1 MRKTET
7 TPILISLV
15 ILSILLFSCKEKEK
29 TEKKSIS
36 EKVENFEPKI
46 EFNEI
51 ESDFIKWWTYHSYN
65 ISLSSNFTGLNEQS
79 DTIEKKLFLE
89 KLTTGNYFPLKI
101 KSDDKVEIYKLFRL
115 DSNADKSIGST
126 IKNESLTNLKH
137 FKMEGLPLPEF
148 NFTDLNGN
156 KYTNENTKG
165 KTIIL
170 KTWFINC
177 KACVAEFPE
186 LNELVENYKQRNDM
200 IFLSLAL
207 DSKAELENFLQKKD
221 FEYQVVPNQKEFIDK
236 KLNLQM
242 YPTHILVDKNG
253 TIIKVV
259 NKASEMISFLE
270 SENKQTEKIPPPPP
284 PPPAS
289 APPPPPPPSK

>member
-1 MRKTET
+1 MRTS
-7 TPILISLV
+7 ILILLV

-29 TEKKSIS
+29 TERKSIS
-36 EKVENFEPKI
+36 EKVENLEPKI

-65 ISLSSNFTGLNEQS
+65 ISLSSDFTGLNEQS
-79 DTIEKKLFLE
+79 DTIEKKQFLE
-89 KLTTGNYFPLKI
+89 KLITANYIPLKM
-101 KSDDKVEIYKLFRL
+101 KSNDKDNTYKLFRL

-137 FKMEGLPLPEF
+137 FKMERIPLPEF

-200 IFLSLAL
+200 IFVSLAL

-242 YPTHILVDKNG
+242 FPTHIIVDKNG

-270 SENKQTEKIPPPPP
+270 KEKKLTEKIPPPPP
-284 PPPAS
+284 PASAS

>member
-1 MRKTET
+1 
-7 TPILISLV
+7 
-15 ILSILLFSCKEKEK
+15 
-29 TEKKSIS
+29 
-36 EKVENFEPKI
+36 
-46 EFNEI
+46 
-51 ESDFIKWWTYHSYN
+51 
-65 ISLSSNFTGLNEQS
+65 
-79 DTIEKKLFLE
+79 LE
-89 KLTTGNYFPLKI
+89 KLTTGNYIPLKI
-101 KSDDKVEIYKLFRL
+101 KSDDKVEIYKLFKL
-115 DSNADKSIGST
+115 GSNADKSIGST

-186 LNELVENYKQRNDM
+186 LNEFVEKYKQRNDM
-200 IFLSLAL
+200 IFVSLAL
-207 DSKAELENFLQKKD
+207 DSKAELENFLQKND

-242 YPTHILVDKNG
+242 YPTHIIVDKSG

-270 SENKQTEKIPPPPP
+270 NENKQTEKIPPPPP

-289 APPPPPPPSK
+289 APPPPPPSK

>member
-1 MRKTET
+1 MRTS
-7 TPILISLV
+7 ILISLV

-29 TEKKSIS
+29 TEKKSS
-36 EKVENFEPKI
+36 SKKVENFEPKI

-51 ESDFIKWWTYHSYN
+51 ESDFIKWWTYHSNN
-65 ISLSSNFTGLNEQS
+65 ISLSSNFIGLNEQS
-79 DTIEKKLFLE
+79 DTIDKKLFLE
-89 KLTTGNYFPLKI
+89 KLITANYIPLKM
-101 KSDDKVEIYKLFRL
+101 KSNDKDNTYKLFRL

-200 IFLSLAL
+200 IFVSLAL

-242 YPTHILVDKNG
+242 YPTHIIVDKIG

-270 SENKQTEKIPPPPP
+270 NENKQTEKIPPP

>member
-1 MRKTET
+1 MR
-7 TPILISLV
+7 TPILISFV
-15 ILSILLFSCKEKEK
+15 IFSILLFSCKEKEK

-36 EKVENFEPKI
+36 EKVENLEPKI

-51 ESDFIKWWTYHSYN
+51 DSDFIKWWTYHSHN
-65 ISLSSNFTGLNEQS
+65 ISLSSNFTGLNEKS
-79 DTIEKKLFLE
+79 DTIDKKQFLE
-89 KLTTGNYFPLKI
+89 KLTTGNYIPLKI
-101 KSDDKVEIYKLFRL
+101 KSDDKVEIYKLFKL

-137 FKMEGLPLPEF
+137 FNMEGLPLPEF

-200 IFLSLAL
+200 IFLSLAQ

-242 YPTHILVDKNG
+242 YPTHIIVDKNG

-289 APPPPPPPSK
+289 ASAPPPPPPPSK

>member
-1 MRKTET
+1 MKKLLLIT
-7 TPILISLV
+7 ILL
-15 ILSILLFSCKEKEK
+15 LSIFVFSCKEKLK
-29 TEKKSIS
+29 NIQLT
-36 EKVENFEPKI
+36 EKVETLEPKVNI
-46 EFNEI
+46 NELK
-51 ESDFIKWWTYHSYN
+51 SDFIKWWTYHSYN

-79 DTIEKKLFLE
+79 DTIEKKQFLE
-89 KLTTGNYFPLKI
+89 KLITANYIPLKM
-101 KSDDKVEIYKLFRL
+101 KSNNKDNTYKLFRL

-156 KYTNENTKG
+156 IYTNENTKG
-165 KTIIL
+165 ETIIL

-177 KACVAEFPE
+177 KACVAEFPD
-186 LNELVENYKQRNDM
+186 LNEFVEKYKQRNDM
-200 IFLSLAL
+200 IFVSLAL
-207 DSKAELENFLQKKD
+207 DSKAELENFLQKND

-242 YPTHILVDKNG
+242 YPTHIVVDKNG

-270 SENKQTEKIPPPPP
+270 NENKQTEKIPPPPP
-284 PPPAS
+284 PASAS

>member
-1 MRKTET
+1 MRTS
-7 TPILISLV
+7 ILISLV
-15 ILSILLFSCKEKEK
+15 ILSILLFFCKEKEK
-29 TEKKSIS
+29 TEKKSVS

-51 ESDFIKWWTYHSYN
+51 GSDFMKWWTYHSYN

-79 DTIEKKLFLE
+79 DTIEKKQFLE
-89 KLTTGNYFPLKI
+89 KLITANYIPIKI
-101 KSDDKVEIYKLFRL
+101 KSDDKVEIYKLFKL
-115 DSNADKSIGST
+115 DSKADKSIGST

-156 KYTNENTKG
+156 KYTNENTIG

-186 LNELVENYKQRNDM
+186 LNELVESYKQRNDM

-236 KLNLQM
+236 KLNLQIF
-242 YPTHILVDKNG
+242 PTHIVVDKNG

-270 SENKQTEKIPPPPP
+270 NENKLTENKIPPPPP
-284 PPPAS
+284 PSSS

>member
-1 MRKTET
+1 MRTS
-7 TPILISLV
+7 ILISLV

-29 TEKKSIS
+29 TERKSIS

-89 KLTTGNYFPLKI
+89 KLTTGNYIPLKI
-101 KSDDKVEIYKLFRL
+101 KSDDKVEIYKLFKL

-126 IKNESLTNLKH
+126 IKNESLSNLKH

-242 YPTHILVDKNG
+242 YPTHIIVDKSG

-270 SENKQTEKIPPPPP
+270 SENKQTEKIPPPPAS
-284 PPPAS
+284 AS

>member
-1 MRKTET
+1 MRTS
-7 TPILISLV
+7 ILISLV
-15 ILSILLFSCKEKEK
+15 ILSILLFSCKEKVK

-89 KLTTGNYFPLKI
+89 KLTTGNYIPLKM
-101 KSDDKVEIYKLFRL
+101 KSNDKDNTYKLFKL

-165 KTIIL
+165 KSIIL

-186 LNELVENYKQRNDM
+186 LNEFVEKYKQRNDI

-207 DSKAELENFLQKKD
+207 DTKSELEQFLQQKEFD
-221 FEYQVVPNQKEFIDK
+221 YNVVPNQKEFIDK

-242 YPTHILVDKNG
+242 YPTHIIVDKNG

-270 SENKQTEKIPPPPP
+270 NENKQTEKIPPPPP
-284 PPPAS
+284 PSS
-289 APPPPPPPSK
+289 APPPPPPPLPPPSK